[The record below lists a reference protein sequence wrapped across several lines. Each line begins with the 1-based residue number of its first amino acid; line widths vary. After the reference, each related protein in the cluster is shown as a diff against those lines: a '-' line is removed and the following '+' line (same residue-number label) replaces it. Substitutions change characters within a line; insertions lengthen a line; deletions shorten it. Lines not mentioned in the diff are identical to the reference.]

1 MRLTQNTY
9 SRSKFSLNGDWHYI
23 VDPYETGSR
32 NHRDWVHFAEVE
44 SLARRAYGS
53 DLRGGQPW
61 ERIEYDF
68 RRSPVMRVP
77 GSWSHQVTELTYY
90 EGSVWFQRDFDHPGV
105 AKDRRVRLRIE
116 AANYHAEVYL
126 NGRYVGDHWGGFDP
140 FEFEVTQFL
149 KEGENS
155 IVVHVDNRR
164 EKGRVPGMTTDWWNY
179 GGITR
184 DIYLFEV
191 PATWLLDYHLQ
202 LSTREK
208 GLLEGRVQ
216 VAGEALSGDVEISIP
231 ELSLHQ
237 SLRTNAEGQAS
248 FQLSAPELT
257 RWSPD
262 NPKLYSV
269 RWKAGADEVEDRI
282 GFRTIEVRD
291 TRLLLNGEPLFL
303 RGISVH
309 EENPAVPRR
318 NYLREDCEEI
328 FNLAGDLH
336 CNFLRLAHYPH
347 NEHMPRMADERGF
360 LLWEEIPVY
369 WGIEFDLPEVRTA
382 AVHQLD
388 TLVRRDRNRASVIVW
403 SLANETPVTAS
414 RLHLL
419 KELKAVVRTL
429 DKDRLVS
436 AALDKKGDGK
446 DRVMEV
452 ADPFAEECDVV
463 SCNEYVGWYDGTPDL
478 CRRLQWKIPAAKPFF
493 VSEFGAGA
501 LAGRH
506 GDKEDVWTEEYQA
519 WVYERQIE
527 MLRKLPNFCGCS
539 PWILRDFRSPRRN
552 LAEVQDQW
560 NRKGLIGSDGKR
572 KLAFSVLKEFYAEMK
587 SRLS

>member
-1 MRLTQNTY
+1 MSLTQNTY
-9 SRSKFSLNGDWHYI
+9 ARPKFSLNGEWHYI

-32 NHRDWVHFAEVE
+32 NHRDWVHFAEE
-44 SLARRAYGS
+44 ENLARRAYGS

-90 EGSVWFQRDFDHPGV
+90 EGSVWFQRDFVHPG
-105 AKDRRVRLRIE
+105 AGKDRRFRLRIE

-140 FEFEVTQFL
+140 FEFEVTPFL

-191 PATWLLDYHLQ
+191 PATWIIDYQLQ

-208 GLLEGRVQ
+208 GLLEGHVQ
-216 VAGEALSGDVEISIP
+216 VAGEAVSRDVEISIP

-237 SLRTNAEGQAS
+237 SLRTNAEGRAS
-248 FQLSAPELT
+248 FQLSAPGLT
-257 RWSPD
+257 RWHPD

-269 RWKAGADEVEDRI
+269 RWKAGKDEVEDRI

-328 FNLAGDLH
+328 FDLAGELH

-414 RLHLL
+414 RLQLL

-429 DKDRLVS
+429 DKERLVS

-478 CRRLQWKIPAAKPFF
+478 CRRLQWKIPSGKPFF

-506 GDKEDVWTEEYQA
+506 GEKEDVWTEEYQA

-572 KLAFSVLKEFYAEMK
+572 KLAFSVLQSFYAEMK